1 MTVLIIILLVFLL
14 IALLRVGAALRLEDG
29 TLYLKIVAGPI
40 KLQILPKTKESAK
53 KPKDEG
59 KKKEPKKKKKKEKK
73 KETGDEGGEKEKKK
87 FPITLE
93 LITSILSAV
102 ADLLGRF
109 RRKLSIDKLTLHYT
123 VASADPYSAA
133 MTFGYASM
141 AVNALVPV
149 LDRTFKIKDRD
160 IGAAVDFNSKEN
172 IIFADV
178 QLTLAIWEIIY
189 IALAVVP
196 AIKAVLRE
204 YKKGKVEKNGQA
216 SDK

>member
-40 KLQILPKTKESAK
+40 KLKILPKTKESAK

-59 KKKEPKKKKKKEKK
+59 KKKKPKKEKEK
-73 KETGDEGGEKEKKK
+73 KETVDEGGEEEKKKK